1 MKRDKLTQALYDMLL
16 EISRSGRSELTPTIS
31 YTAGIIYPDAFRIA
45 RKYGYKEVD
54 VLNSLVELGVLE
66 KSPYDS
72 FVTCPKCG
80 SFRLL
85 SKLQCPRCG
94 SKNLRRTTLVSHI
107 SCGYT
112 GPLEDMAT
120 NEGYVCKKCGKPL
133 GKEGEG
139 YIVLGRLFTCE
150 ECGARFDSPLPA
162 YKCISC
168 GLEFDYRNADYV
180 VVFKYRVNGR
190 VLKQKAK
197 QLLVELVERA
207 ARAEGLVAR
216 SPAQAP
222 GKSGYSHPVDIEVT
236 DGKERI
242 YLDVIHDSATAM
254 SEALAAIGK
263 GSDMAAN
270 LHVILAPS
278 DVVKKTLRGG
288 ENFKAMSYDSAEEAY
303 SKLKQLFREYFKGG
317 KRR

>member
-1 MKRDKLTQALYDMLL
+1 MKNGRLTQALYDALL
-16 EISRSGRSELTPTIS
+16 EISRSGRDELVPTLS
-31 YTAGIIYPDAFRIA
+31 YSAGIIYPDILKIA
-45 RKYGYKEVD
+45 RKYGFRETRILD
-54 VLNSLVELGVLE
+54 SLVELGVLK

-80 SFRLL
+80 TFRLL

-94 SKNLRRTTLVSHI
+94 SKNLKRTTLVSHI

-112 GPLEDMAT
+112 GPLEEMASG
-120 NEGYVCKKCGKPL
+120 EKYICKKCGKPL

-150 ECGARFDSPLPA
+150 DCGARFDAPLPA

-168 GLEFDYRNADYV
+168 GLEFDYRNANYV
-180 VVFKYRVNGR
+180 VIYKYEINKNA
-190 VLKQKAK
+190 LKQKAK
-197 QLLVELVERA
+197 QLLINLVEKA
-207 ARAEGLVAR
+207 AQAEGLVAK

-222 GKSGYSHPVDIEVT
+222 GKSGYSHPVDVEVT
-236 DGKERI
+236 DGRDRI
-242 YLDVIHDSATAM
+242 YVDVVHDSATAM

-278 DVVKKTLRGG
+278 EIAKRTLGG
-288 ENFKAMSYDSAEEAY
+288 GDNFKAMSYDSAEEAY
-303 SKLKQLFREYFKGG
+303 TKLKQLFREYFKRGG
-317 KRR
+317 RR